1 MSAQSFDDHKIAVT
15 FFPSHTAKTK
25 TSKSLTLPELGD
37 KILQMTKPGKKRLPW
52 LKLAV
57 FGDARTEAGALRHDD
72 NVLSITGVEVDYD
85 TCRIT
90 FDEAVE
96 RLWAAGVRALV
107 YTSRATRRASRRSGE
122 CCARRRS
129 HCRPSAGTNWWR
141 RCMACSGRA
150 STRCRS
156 PCRSRTT
163 TAAST
168 AIQTTGSRRWT
179 ATSSTCGWICCR
191 RPSGGRRLS
200 SAKHCQQIGIYC
212 KQMPAR
218 PTRTRRSTGCSTGRN
233 TGTATARA
241 TGTPTCWR

>member
-25 TSKSLTLPELGD
+25 TSESLTLPELGD

-72 NVLSITGVEVDYD
+72 NVLSITGGEVDYD

-96 RLWAAGVRALV
+96 RLWAAGVRAIV
-107 YTSRATRRASRRSGE
+107 YTSPSYQKGVAEKWRVLCPTSEPLPPERRYELVAALHGLLGE
-122 CCARRRS
+122 GIDPVSFTLSQSYYYGSVNSNPDHRVEALDGDFIDL
-129 HCRPSAGTNWWR
+129 RPDLLSA
-141 RCMACSGRA
+141 AV
-150 STRCRS
+150 
-156 PCRSRTT
+156 
-163 TAAST
+163 
-168 AIQTTGSRRWT
+168 
-179 ATSSTCGWICCR
+179 
-191 RPSGGRRLS
+191 GGRRLS
-200 SAKHCQQIGIYC
+200 SAKHRQQIKIYC

-218 PTRTRRSTGCSTGRN
+218 PTRTRRSIDCSIGRS
-233 TGTATARA
+233 TKTATARA
-241 TGTPTCWR
+241 TGTPTCWQ